1 MFQHKS
7 FLPGALLSS
16 HTWLCSRTTFMCRQ
30 DYISLQ
36 DVSNQLWPVGS
47 LWEAELHAENLLDW
61 VRYVKLPSSHLSE

>member
-1 MFQHKS
+1 
-7 FLPGALLSS
+7 
-16 HTWLCSRTTFMCRQ
+16 MCRQ

-61 VRYVKLPSSHLSE
+61 VRYVKLLSSHLSE